1 METILTLLDWGVACR
16 AAEPDA
22 ILGDGHLVVR
32 ENGGVLIAAIDGLGR
47 GSPAADSTA
56 VARAALAELAGAS
69 LEERMSHCHERLH
82 GTRGVALSMA
92 WFDGHTSGMTWLGVG
107 NVEGFLVRGFAPR
120 LMVST
125 LLLRGGV
132 VGRHLPDVAAV
143 TLPVIGGD
151 TLVFVTD
158 GIGPDVERTLI
169 AGDPP
174 QRQADRIMVRHYRG
188 HDDAL
193 VVVATV
199 RGSAP

>member
-1 METILTLLDWGVACR
+1 METVLTMLDWGVACR
-16 AAEPDA
+16 AAEPGA

-32 ENGGVLIAAIDGLGR
+32 ENGGVLVAAIDGLGR
-47 GSPAADSTA
+47 GVPAADSTR
-56 VARAALAELAGAS
+56 VAREALVELTGAT

-82 GTRGVALSMA
+82 GTRGVALSLA
-92 WFDGHTSGMTWLGVG
+92 WFDGRASAMTWLGVG
-107 NVEGFLVRGFAPR
+107 NVEGVLVRVTPPR
-120 LMVST
+120 TAVST

-132 VGRHLPDVAAV
+132 VGRHLPEVAAV
-143 TLPVIGGD
+143 TLPVMGGD

-199 RGSAP
+199 RGPVA